1 MNQAIE
7 DFVACRHL
15 AVVGAS
21 RSGKKFGNAAYKELK
36 QRGFDVYLVH
46 PEAKEIEGEPCF
58 ANLAELRGRVDGVV
72 ISVPLAQVPD
82 VLRDAAATDVHY
94 VWLQQGAE
102 SPEALALAGELGL
115 NAVGGKCILMYA
127 QPVRSYHGWHR
138 GAMRLFGRL

>member
-1 MNQAIE
+1 MNQAVE
-7 DFVACRHL
+7 DFIACRRL

-36 QRGFDVYLVH
+36 QRGFEVYLVH
-46 PEAKEIEGEPCF
+46 PAAKEIEGDPCY
-58 ANLAELRGRVDGVV
+58 ASLAQLRDRVDGVV
-72 ISVPLAQVPD
+72 ISVPPAQAPD
-82 VLRDAAATDVHY
+82 VLRDAAAAGIHH

-102 SPEALALAGELGL
+102 SAAALALASELGL

-138 GAMRLFGRL
+138 GAMRLFGQL